1 MTRRDTY
8 SILGWLAMVS
18 VPIAPAFFFGHAMYT
33 AAFNLTDTDWLS
45 ITVGVVSA
53 AGLELVGIL
62 SGHAA
67 VKFWRLGDDIKA
79 AICGVI
85 LVAYVL
91 LGISGL
97 QGWLVKGVVMFLIAP
112 LVYLLVALQE
122 SAGVAE
128 NTQETIENRNLAQ
141 EAEETEFKRKVQ
153 LAQMRL
159 KHEERLARIQARAS
173 TMPAQSKLEPAEASY
188 ECEDCGQP
196 FSTVQALNAHSRWCK
211 ARKPELSNGRT
222 RKGESS

>member
-1 MTRRDTY
+1 MKRDTY

-33 AAFNLTDTDWLS
+33 AALALTQSDWLS
-45 ITVGVVSA
+45 ITVGAVSA

-67 VKFWRLGDDIKA
+67 VKFWRLGDDVKA
-79 AICGVI
+79 AICGLI
-85 LVAYVL
+85 LVAYVI

-122 SAGVAE
+122 SAGAAE
-128 NTQETIENRNLAQ
+128 NTQETVENRKLAQ
-141 EAEETEFKRKVQ
+141 EAEEREWRRKME
-153 LAQMRL
+153 LADKRL
-159 KHEERLARIQARAS
+159 KHEEKLARIQAKA
-173 TMPAQSKLEPAEASY
+173 TIPATQKIAENADTAQPATLY
-188 ECEDCGQP
+188 ECACGQVYERP
-196 FSTVQALNAHSRWCK
+196 NSYSAHTRHCEVHK
-211 ARKPELSNGRT
+211 RVTANG
-222 RKGESS
+222 KVKS